1 MLFFQKK
8 GLPCQAQVVKKRFE
22 YEIDVDRS
30 YTMVMLPNLRV
41 ETEEEEKI
49 MLHKMVMNN

>member
-30 YTMVMLPNLRV
+30 YTMAMLPNLRV